1 MLRCLSPRK
10 KSSISSQSLPPTI
23 EIPVLWD
30 KVYET
35 KLSERNI
42 VSSPITRTY
51 EVKFT
56 LDKTQIF
63 LTSMTTAVGVVPMIL
78 SGSSLW
84 EPMGVVIFIGTLVS
98 LVFIV
103 TILLIMY
110 WKLCKH
116 PKKAYALK

>member
-1 MLRCLSPRK
+1 MQEVKVYPVLSILDISRVNAKVSVPEK
-10 KSSISSQSLPPTI
+10 EIINIKSELTAHI

-30 KVYET
+30 KVYEA

-56 LDKTQIF
+56 LDKTPIF

-84 EPMGVVIFIGTLVS
+84 EPMGVVYSSRHWYPLS
-98 LVFIV
+98 SS
-103 TILLIMY
+103 
-110 WKLCKH
+110 
-116 PKKAYALK
+116 